1 MKTAYEI
8 ANEAKNAATI
18 SNRRAALADLL
29 CAISEEQIAINT
41 QRAAEELVNQLDVRA
56 NLGYEIFASAA
67 FSGEVL
73 HGICFPIFLYY
84 GQPIRN
90 TIAGNVDFNHP
101 VMMKQL
107 LELLT
112 NAGYNYE
119 ITHRNENSKEGNR
132 ITLVNTL
139 KVFLPSGGRN

>member
-1 MKTAYEI
+1 MKTAIEI
-8 ANEAKNAATI
+8 ANEAKNATTI
-18 SNRRAALADLL
+18 SNRRAALTDLL
-29 CAISEEQIAINT
+29 CAITEEQIAINT

-73 HGICFPIFLYY
+73 NGICFPIFLYY
-84 GQPIRN
+84 GKPIRN

-101 VMMKQL
+101 VKMKQL

-119 ITHRNENSKEGNR
+119 ITSRNETNKEGDHL
-132 ITLVNTL
+132 TLVNTL
-139 KVFLPSGGRN
+139 KVSLPTMGRN